1 MIINCKEI
9 REKEIAKIKETY
21 KGGCKVVF
29 IQIGENPASNVYVRN
44 KINLCKEVGIE
55 VKHIQG
61 DEETSQEALI
71 NSIKRFNLD
80 KDIHGIMVQL
90 PLPEHISEEAVI
102 NAIAPEKDIDG
113 FTTINKGKLMIGD
126 KDAIIPCTPKGIM
139 TILEHESIDLQGK
152 NVVIVGRSNIVGKP
166 LANLMIN
173 AGATVICCNSKT
185 PRGYLRKYISDCD
198 IFISAI
204 GQANYWNLD
213 KFNKTLEHRELLKKY
228 VTEEHK
234 DTFFTGIC
242 PVAIDVGINRDEN
255 NKLCGDIDKEL
266 YPYFKKITSVPGGVG
281 VMTVLEVIKNSIE
294 CYERSKK

>member
-139 TILEHESIDLQGK
+139 TILEHQGVNLEGK

-173 AGATVICCNSKT
+173 AGATVTVCNSKT
-185 PRGYLRKYISDCD
+185 DINTLRVNIAISD

-204 GQANYWNLD
+204 GKANH
-213 KFNKTLEHRELLKKY
+213 FNKN
-228 VTEEHK
+228 
-234 DTFFTGIC
+234 TFEFYRLNNTI
-242 PVAIDVGINRDEN
+242 AIDVGINRDEEG
-255 NKLCGDIDKEL
+255 KLCGDIDKEL
-266 YPYFKKITSVPGGVG
+266 YDSFKDVTSVPGGVG
-281 VMTVLEVIKNSIE
+281 VMTVSEVIKNSIE

>member
-9 REKEIAKIKETY
+9 REKEISKIKETY

-126 KDAIIPCTPKGIM
+126 KDAIIPCTPKGII
-139 TILEHESIDLQGK
+139 TILEHENVDLQGK

-173 AGATVICCNSKT
+173 AGATVTVCNSKT
-185 PRGYLRKYISDCD
+185 DREFLTDLIFNAD

-204 GQANYWNLD
+204 GKANYFNEKFFLD
-213 KFNKTLEHRELLKKY
+213 NRMLPKYLE
-228 VTEEHK
+228 
-234 DTFFTGIC
+234 DTI
-242 PVAIDVGINRDEN
+242 AIDVGINRDKEG
-255 NKLCGDIDKEL
+255 KLCGDISKEL
-266 YPYFKKITSVPGGVG
+266 YDEFKAVTSVPGGVG

-294 CYERSKK
+294 CYERCKK

>member
-9 REKEIAKIKETY
+9 REKEISKIKETY

-126 KDAIIPCTPKGIM
+126 KDAIVPCTPKGIM
-139 TILEHESIDLQGK
+139 TILEHENIDLQGK

-173 AGATVICCNSKT
+173 AGATVTVCNSKT
-185 PRGYLRKYISDCD
+185 DREFLTDLIFNAD

-204 GQANYWNLD
+204 GKANYFNEKFFLD
-213 KFNKTLEHRELLKKY
+213 NRMLPEYL
-228 VTEEHK
+228 K
-234 DTFFTGIC
+234 DTI
-242 PVAIDVGINRDEN
+242 AIDVGINKDEN
-255 NKLCGDIDKEL
+255 NKLCGDISKEL
-266 YPYFKKITSVPGGVG
+266 YDEFKAVTSVPGGVG

-294 CYERSKK
+294 CYERCKK

>member
-139 TILEHESIDLQGK
+139 TILEHQGIDLNGK
-152 NVVIVGRSNIVGKP
+152 LVTIVGRSNIVGKP
-166 LANLMIN
+166 LAQLMIN
-173 AGATVICCNSKT
+173 AGATVTVCNSKT
-185 PRGYLRKYISDCD
+185 DEIILNCLIASSD

-204 GQANYWNLD
+204 GKANH
-213 KFNKTLEHRELLKKY
+213 FNKN
-228 VTEEHK
+228 
-234 DTFFTGIC
+234 TFEFYRLDNTI
-242 PVAIDVGINRDEN
+242 AIDVGINRDNEG
-255 NKLCGDIDKEL
+255 KLCGDIDKEL
-266 YPYFKKITSVPGGVG
+266 YDEFKAVTSVPGGVG

>member
-139 TILEHESIDLQGK
+139 TILEHENIDLKGK

-173 AGATVICCNSKT
+173 AGATVTVCNSKT
-185 PRGYLRKYISDCD
+185 DINTLRVNIAISD

-204 GQANYWNLD
+204 GVANY
-213 KFNKTLEHRELLKKY
+213 FNKEMFEFYRLDNT
-228 VTEEHK
+228 
-234 DTFFTGIC
+234 I
-242 PVAIDVGINRDEN
+242 AIDVGINRDEEG
-255 NKLCGDIDKEL
+255 KLCGDIDREL
-266 YPYFKKITSVPGGVG
+266 YDEFKAVTSVPGGVG
-281 VMTVLEVIKNSIE
+281 IMTVLEVIRNSIE
-294 CYERSKK
+294 CYKRHMDGI

>member
-21 KGGCKVVF
+21 KGGCKVIF

-126 KDAIIPCTPKGIM
+126 KTAITPCTPKGIM
-139 TILEHESIDLQGK
+139 TILKHQGIDLNGK
-152 NVVIVGRSNIVGKP
+152 FVTIVGRSNIVGKP

-173 AGATVICCNSKT
+173 AGATVTVCNSKT
-185 PRGYLRKYISDCD
+185 DKIILNCLIASSD

-204 GQANYWNLD
+204 GKANH
-213 KFNKTLEHRELLKKY
+213 FNKN
-228 VTEEHK
+228 
-234 DTFFTGIC
+234 TFEFYRLDNTI
-242 PVAIDVGINRDEN
+242 AIDVGINRDNEG
-255 NKLCGDIDKEL
+255 KLCGDIDKEL
-266 YPYFKKITSVPGGVG
+266 YDSFKDVTSVPGGVG
-281 VMTVLEVIKNSIE
+281 IMTVLEVIKNSIE

>member
-1 MIINCKEI
+1 MIINCKEM

-21 KGGCKVVF
+21 KDGCKVVF
-29 IQIGENPASNVYVRN
+29 IQIGENPAANVYVRN

-61 DEETSQEALI
+61 DEETSQEVLI

-139 TILEHESIDLQGK
+139 TILEHQGIDLNGK
-152 NVVIVGRSNIVGKP
+152 FVTIVGRSNIVGKP

-173 AGATVICCNSKT
+173 AGATVTVCNSKT
-185 PRGYLRKYISDCD
+185 DKIILNCLIASSD

-204 GQANYWNLD
+204 GKANH
-213 KFNKTLEHRELLKKY
+213 FNKN
-228 VTEEHK
+228 
-234 DTFFTGIC
+234 TFEFYRLDNTI
-242 PVAIDVGINRDEN
+242 AIDVGINRDNEG
-255 NKLCGDIDKEL
+255 KLCGDIDKEL
-266 YPYFKKITSVPGGVG
+266 YDSFKDVTSVPGGVG
-281 VMTVLEVIKNSIE
+281 IMTVLEVIKNSIE

>member
-139 TILEHESIDLQGK
+139 TILEHENIDLQGK
-152 NVVIVGRSNIVGKP
+152 NVVIAGRSNIVGKP

-173 AGATVICCNSKT
+173 AGATVTVCNSKT
-185 PRGYLRKYISDCD
+185 NKDYLSYLFFNAD
-198 IFISAI
+198 IFVSAI
-204 GQANYWNLD
+204 GKANYFNEKFFLD
-213 KFNKTLEHRELLKKY
+213 NRMLTEYLE
-228 VTEEHK
+228 
-234 DTFFTGIC
+234 DTI
-242 PVAIDVGINRDEN
+242 AIDVGINRDNEG
-255 NKLCGDIDKEL
+255 KLCGDISKEL
-266 YPYFKKITSVPGGVG
+266 YDSFKDVTSVPGGVG

-294 CYERSKK
+294 CYERCKK

>member
-139 TILEHESIDLQGK
+139 TILEHQGIDLNGK
-152 NVVIVGRSNIVGKP
+152 FVTIVGRSNIVGKP

-173 AGATVICCNSKT
+173 AGATVTVCNSKT
-185 PRGYLRKYISDCD
+185 DKGYLAELISASD

-204 GQANYWNLD
+204 GQANYFNYETLD
-213 KFNKTLEHRELLKKY
+213 VYLS
-228 VTEEHK
+228 
-234 DTFFTGIC
+234 DTI
-242 PVAIDVGINRDEN
+242 AIDVGINRDSDG
-255 NKLCGDIDKEL
+255 KLCGDIDKEL
-266 YPYFKKITSVPGGVG
+266 YDEFKAVTSVPGGVG
-281 VMTVLEVIKNSIE
+281 IITVLEVIRNSIE
-294 CYERSKK
+294 CYRRSVGK